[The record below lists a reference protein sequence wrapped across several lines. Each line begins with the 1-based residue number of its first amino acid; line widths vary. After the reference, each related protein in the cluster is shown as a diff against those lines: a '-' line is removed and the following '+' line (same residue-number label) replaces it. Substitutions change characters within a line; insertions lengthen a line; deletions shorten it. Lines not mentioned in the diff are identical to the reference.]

1 MANGIGN
8 IDELLLAILKQHM
21 ALNILSEDSF
31 DNFMQRYSLLIG
43 NDYRRIKLFLQR
55 AQPIV
60 EI

>member
-8 IDELLLAILKQHM
+8 IDELLLAILKQHVM
-21 ALNILSEDSF
+21 LNILSEDSL

-55 AQPIV
+55 AQPVV
-60 EI
+60 EL